1 MSNSP
6 GFKPFWY
13 TSHMNTKKI
22 GIIGGVGPQST
33 DFIYEK
39 IIGFAQQLHDAK
51 NNSDFPRVLIDSV
64 PVPDFISD
72 KTNIE
77 TAEKMLIE
85 SAKTLT
91 SAGATR
97 LCIGSNTVHIL
108 LEKLMQNS
116 DIPFISMIE
125 LVANEC
131 KSRNFKKVG
140 LLGTPV
146 LVASGL
152 YQNELSKNGIECIN
166 PTDDQLKVVETIIRH
181 VIAGTGSDE
190 NKADY
195 IAVLNDL
202 FSKGAEG
209 IILGCTEL
217 PLAVNY
223 EALGNRTLNSDEILA
238 KGIVDYY
245 YAQ

>member
-1 MSNSP
+1 
-6 GFKPFWY
+6 
-13 TSHMNTKKI
+13 MNDKKI

-39 IIGFAQQLHDAK
+39 IIEFAQEEYNAK

-77 TAEKMLIE
+77 TAEKMLVE
-85 SAKTLT
+85 SAKTL
-91 SAGATR
+91 SKAGATR

-108 LEKLMQNS
+108 LEKLKENT
-116 DIPFISMIE
+116 DVPFISMIE
-125 LVANEC
+125 LVASEC
-131 KSRNFKKVG
+131 KSRGFKKIG

-146 LVASGL
+146 LVTSNL
-152 YQNELSKNGIECIN
+152 YQNELKKNGIECIN
-166 PTDDQLKVVETIIRH
+166 PTDEQLMVVEKIIRH
-181 VIAGTGSDE
+181 VIAGTGSEE
-190 NKADY
+190 NKSEY

-209 IILGCTEL
+209 VILGCTEL

-245 YAQ
+245 YSK